1 MSSVPWSSEDS
12 TSLREFF
19 RRVPRERIAE
29 VMRDMCPA
37 VVDAETVLKNDAE
50 AVARVAAMRAGWD
63 DYEKNFFALAD
74 VQRREQV
81 NPEYRD
87 MT

>member
-1 MSSVPWSSEDS
+1 
-12 TSLREFF
+12 
-19 RRVPRERIAE
+19 
-29 VMRDMCPA
+29 MCPA

>member
-1 MSSVPWSSEDS
+1 MNPAAWSPEDS

-29 VMRDMCPA
+29 VMRAACPA

-63 DYEKNFFALAD
+63 DYERTFFALAD
-74 VQRREQV
+74 VQRRESI

>member
-1 MSSVPWSSEDS
+1 
-12 TSLREFF
+12 
-19 RRVPRERIAE
+19 
-29 VMRDMCPA
+29 
-37 VVDAETVLKNDAE
+37 VDAETVLKNDAE

-63 DYEKNFFALAD
+63 DYERNFFALAD
-74 VQRREQV
+74 VQRRESV

>member
-1 MSSVPWSSEDS
+1 
-12 TSLREFF
+12 
-19 RRVPRERIAE
+19 
-29 VMRDMCPA
+29 
-37 VVDAETVLKNDAE
+37 
-50 AVARVAAMRAGWD
+50 MRAGWD
-63 DYEKNFFALAD
+63 DYERTFFALAD

>member
-1 MSSVPWSSEDS
+1 MKPAAWSPEDS

-29 VMRDMCPA
+29 VMRDACPA

-63 DYEKNFFALAD
+63 DYERTFFALAD
-74 VQRREQV
+74 VQRREQI